1 MEILKD
7 LYSKSPSTS
16 SLNLEFSEIED
27 LSPLLPLLSKFT
39 SLEELILFGNRIE
52 NLPKDMSSLKHLS
65 KLDIS
70 NNMLDSI
77 TQVLPGLKS
86 LPKLRDLNIT
96 LNTQEE
102 EDLLLS
108 SLPHLLR
115 LNDTELCMQSAEYA
129 GPESLTQDD
138 LEKVAI
144 MYDDIRSYAKEI
156 DSGLDK
162 RLAADFDEIV
172 KDIMGQLS
180 EILKK
185 ENNSFVTTT
194 HMILAKFNMYK
205 ICQEKVALL
214 AGRNNRKLGKIV
226 KDLSDA
232 NHSIVDQL
240 CKLMFSSFEKFNEKN
255 LNSSHDLN
263 RASSQV
269 NVLLA
274 SIEKLE
280 TEIEKLKSDQKKQF
294 ITFQEE
300 KEEMTKE
307 IESLQEENR
316 KYLDTII
323 KHSKSNAG
331 SVLSTSTY
339 EEKPKQISQSLVT
352 RTLSLKQLKDLITEI
367 YESKSKFDEKCVE
380 SKMPRETMEQHMY
393 TFLNQ
398 KYGLRSLIIEWVA
411 AIITGIKTYSAED
424 NDVAVFG
431 KILRNECDEEFRF
444 VQNQV
449 KETVNELLKI
459 QIKNKYPLK
468 VATEIN
474 KIVDDRINGFILEDE
489 WTEVVRYMYNDLD
502 SQSILNN
509 IWHTVNSKPAL
520 SSRTRTS
527 REDLLK
533 KEAKSSVISYV
544 EFLKILLDFQ
554 LKAHEKFL
562 QPFIKVFRNVANSKS
577 GVLNEN
583 DFITLCKQIDLDESV
598 IMKMLGVID
607 PYENQ
612 AITFSECV
620 ALFSTEM
627 FPGKNVPILQELAM
641 GN

>member
-1 MEILKD
+1 
-7 LYSKSPSTS
+7 
-16 SLNLEFSEIED
+16 
-27 LSPLLPLLSKFT
+27 
-39 SLEELILFGNRIE
+39 
-52 NLPKDMSSLKHLS
+52 
-65 KLDIS
+65 
-70 NNMLDSI
+70 MLDSI

>member
-1 MEILKD
+1 MELLKD
-7 LYSKSPSTS
+7 LHSKSPNSAS
-16 SLNLEFSEIED
+16 VNLEFSEIED
-27 LSPLLPLLSKFT
+27 LSLLLPLLSSFQN
-39 SLEELILFGNRIE
+39 LQELILFGNRIE
-52 NLPKDMSSLKHLS
+52 KLPKDMSCLKHLS

-70 NNMLDSI
+70 NNMLESVS
-77 TQVLPGLKS
+77 QALPGLKS
-86 LPKLRDLNIT
+86 LSKLQDLNIT
-96 LNTQEE
+96 LSTQDE

-108 SLPHLLR
+108 SLPHLTR
-115 LNDTELCMQSAEYA
+115 LNDTELSMHSAEYS

-138 LEKVAI
+138 LEKVAM
-144 MYDDIRSYAKEI
+144 MYDDIRAYAKEI
-156 DSGLDK
+156 DSSLDK

-180 EILKK
+180 EVLKK
-185 ENNSFVTTT
+185 ESNSFITTT

-205 ICQEKVALL
+205 ICQEKIALL
-214 AGRNNRKLGKIV
+214 AGRTNKRLGKIV
-226 KDLSDA
+226 KGLSDA
-232 NHSIVDQL
+232 NHAVIDQL
-240 CKLMFSSFEKFNEKN
+240 CKLMIESYEKFNEKN
-255 LNSSHDLN
+255 FTSSHDLK
-263 RASSQV
+263 RASNQV
-269 NVLLA
+269 NTLLA

-280 TEIEKLKSDQKKQF
+280 NEIDRLKSEQRKQVQDF
-294 ITFQEE
+294 SEE
-300 KEEMTKE
+300 KQEMTKE
-307 IESLQEENR
+307 LESLQEENR
-316 KYLDTII
+316 KYLETII

-331 SVLSTSTY
+331 SVLNVSIY
-339 EEKPKQISQSLVT
+339 EDKPKQISQSLAT
-352 RTLSLKQLKDLITEI
+352 RTLSLKQLKDLISEI

-380 SKMPRETMEQHMY
+380 NKMPRETMEQHMY

-411 AIITGIKTYSAED
+411 AIVAGIKAYSAEE

-468 VATEIN
+468 AANEIN
-474 KIVDDRINGFILEDE
+474 KILEDRVNGFILEDE
-489 WTEVVRYMYNDLD
+489 WTEVVKYMYNEAD
-502 SQSILNN
+502 SQSILSN
-509 IWHTVNSKPAL
+509 IWNSINSKPTL
-520 SSRTRTS
+520 SARTRNS

-533 KEAKSSVISYV
+533 RDPKSSVIAYSEY
-544 EFLKILLDFQ
+544 LKLLLDFQ

-562 QPFIKVFRNVANSKS
+562 QPFVRVFRNVASSKS

-583 DFITLCKQIDLDESV
+583 DFITLCKQIDLDEGV
-598 IMKMLGVID
+598 IMRMLGVID
-607 PYENQ
+607 PYESQ

-627 FPGKNVPILQELAM
+627 FPGKSISIIQQLSKP
-641 GN
+641 G

>member
-1 MEILKD
+1 MELLKS
-7 LYSKSPSTS
+7 LHSKSPNLSD
-16 SLNLEFSEIED
+16 LNLEFHEIED
-27 LSPLLPLLSKFT
+27 ISPLLPLLSSFPH
-39 SLEELILFGNRIE
+39 LQDLVLFGNRIE
-52 NLPKDMSSLKHLS
+52 KLPKDMSSLKNLS

-77 TQVLPGLKS
+77 SQVLPGLKS
-86 LPKLRDLNIT
+86 LPKLQELNIT
-96 LNTQEE
+96 LNTQDE

-108 SLPHLLR
+108 SLPHLTR
-115 LNDTELCMQSAEYA
+115 LNDTDLLMHPVEYS

-138 LEKVAI
+138 LEKVAVI
-144 MYDDIRSYAKEI
+144 YDDIRSYAKDI
-156 DSGLDK
+156 DSSLDK
-162 RLAADFDEIV
+162 RLAADFDELV

-180 EILKK
+180 EVLKK

-205 ICQEKVALL
+205 ICQEKTALL
-214 AGRNNRKLGKIV
+214 AGRTNKKLGKIV
-226 KDLSDA
+226 KSLSDA
-232 NHSIVDQL
+232 NHSVVDQL
-240 CKLMFSSFEKFNEKN
+240 CKLMLESYEKFNEKH
-255 LNSSHDLN
+255 LGSSHELN
-263 RASSQV
+263 RASNQV

-280 TEIEKLKSDQKKQF
+280 TEIEKLKSEHKKLVLDF
-294 ITFQEE
+294 SEE
-300 KEEMTKE
+300 KQEMTKE
-307 IESLQEENR
+307 LEYLQEENR

-331 SVLSTSTY
+331 SVLHTSIY
-339 EEKPKQISQSLVT
+339 EEKPKQISQSLAT

-380 SKMPRETMEQHMY
+380 NKMPRETMEQHMY

-398 KYGLRSLIIEWVA
+398 KYGLRNLIIEWVA

-468 VATEIN
+468 AANEIN
-474 KIVDDRINGFILEDE
+474 KILEDRVNGFVLEDE
-489 WTEVVRYMYNDLD
+489 WTEVVKYMYNETD
-502 SQSILNN
+502 SQSILSN
-509 IWHTVNSKPAL
+509 IWNCVNSKPCL
-520 SSRTRTS
+520 SARNRNS

-533 KEAKSSVISYV
+533 KDIKNSVIGYN
-544 EFLKILLDFQ
+544 EYLKLLLDFQ

-562 QPFIKVFRNVANSKS
+562 QPFVRVFRNVVNSKN

-583 DFITLCKQIDLDESV
+583 DFITVCKQLELDESV
-598 IMKMLGVID
+598 IVKMLAVID
-607 PYENQ
+607 PHENQ

-620 ALFSTEM
+620 ALLSTEM
-627 FPGKNVPILQELAM
+627 FPGKNIPILQELSM